1 MDGKK
6 HAFTDETNSADISYY
21 FNGGLYVKL
30 LKTVENT
37 KKHLWGHILA
47 PHRCRSEKSQL
58 PIYLG
63 RNPECQKTDK
73 PLHL

>member
-30 LKTVENT
+30 LKNRREH
-37 KKHLWGHILA
+37 KKA
-47 PHRCRSEKSQL
+47 PVGTYPHPAQV
-58 PIYLG
+58 P
-63 RNPECQKTDK
+63 
-73 PLHL
+73 